1 MAADELIRLESVTKE
16 YKSGDVVTKALRG
29 LDLTIPRGEVAVLIG
44 PSGCGKT
51 TTLNLVGGLDQ
62 ATAGHVVVDGQDL
75 AAYDEGRLI
84 QYRRHKVGFVFQFFN
99 LIPTLSALENI
110 EFAANLTRRG
120 ASARRQSLELLEKV
134 GLKERADHF
143 PAQLSGGEQQR
154 VAIARSLANDPVVL
168 LCDEPTGNLDEDIGR
183 QVLGV
188 IREMNR
194 SRGTTVLLVT
204 HNTAIAPMADR
215 IVRLRNGKVDS
226 AQPVAEP
233 KAVSELSW

>member
-1 MAADELIRLESVTKE
+1 MPSDNLIRLESVTKE
-16 YKSGDVVTKALRG
+16 YRNGDVVTVALRG
-29 LDLTIPRGEVAVLIG
+29 VDLTIPRGGLDVLIG

-51 TTLNLVGGLDQ
+51 TTLNLIGGLDR
-62 ATAGHVVVDGQDL
+62 ANTGHVVIDGEDL
-75 AAYDEGRLI
+75 TTYDEGRLI
-84 QYRRHKVGFVFQFFN
+84 HYRRHKVGFIFQFFN

-110 EFAANLTRRG
+110 EFAAGLTRRG
-120 ASARRQSLELLEKV
+120 ASVRRHSLELLEKV
-134 GLKERADHF
+134 GLKDRADHF

-154 VAIARSLANDPVVL
+154 VAIARALANDPVVL

-188 IREMNR
+188 IRDMNR

-204 HNTAIAPMADR
+204 HNTAIPPMADR
-215 IVRLRNGKVDS
+215 VIRLRNGMIDS
-226 AQPVAEP
+226 VKIVAEP